1 MPEVARLALLPGV
14 DARDASGKGLQ
25 VLQAQT
31 NCKYT
36 QVHVYEGANQSEA
49 AATRMYGQQ

>member
-14 DARDASGKGLQ
+14 DARDASGKGLE

-31 NCKYT
+31 SCNYM
-36 QVHVYEGANQSEA
+36 QVQVCEGASQSEA